1 MEVAD
6 SDGCAVLLLVKL
18 VLADDMNRRERRE
31 NGSVQAAAGQAGTPL
46 VLSGGGGIF
55 DCLGG
60 EGDMVRIMCR
70 IVAVAVVVV

>member
-31 NGSVQAAAGQAGTPL
+31 KNVIVLVAAAGQAGTPL
-46 VLSGGGGIF
+46 FRSIEVT
-55 DCLGG
+55 
-60 EGDMVRIMCR
+60 
-70 IVAVAVVVV
+70 